1 MSGPVL
7 ITGYVSRFNTPDS
20 VGDIVRPRAFLGNR
34 ADVPLLW
41 QHDLGRP
48 IGRVVALSEDRL
60 GLRMT
65 ARIDPG
71 CRDGADALA
80 LIRSGAVDGLSFGFR
95 ARKAR
100 PRAGGGREL
109 LSVELL
115 ECSVVTLP
123 MHREA
128 RIHSVEPS
136 ERPTRPCPTH
146 KANGE
151 TDAGV

>member
-1 MSGPVL
+1 MTGHVTIS
-7 ITGYVSRFNTPDS
+7 GYVSRFNSPDAG
-20 VGDIVRPRAFLGNR
+20 GDIVRPRAFIGNA

-48 IGRVVALSEDRL
+48 IGRVTALTEDSR
-60 GLRMT
+60 GLRLE
-65 ARIDPG
+65 ARIDPH

-95 ARKAR
+95 ARKSR
-100 PRAGGGREL
+100 SLPGGGREL

-128 RIHSVEPS
+128 RILKVAP
-136 ERPTRPCPTH
+136 
-146 KANGE
+146 
-151 TDAGV
+151 